1 MRQYGGDSRHKLSLK
16 SCSSRFNKQN
26 ISPRV
31 FLSLSC
37 ATDELMDIPH
47 VIRRTIIT
55 AARGKTAVNSKKI
68 VDQICSH
75 TTKSSC
81 CEMKEKLTSIFHICN
96 RSESFFFFSPEGKS
110 WDLSNS
116 PEELRKERHAS
127 RALVSSHLWKR
138 ILIIPITHHLWEK
151 PFFLWYMYIATEN

>member
-16 SCSSRFNKQN
+16 SCSSGFNKQN

-96 RSESFFFFSPEGKS
+96 RSESFFFSPEGKS

-116 PEELRKERHAS
+116 PEELRKERQSFGVISSVKTHPDNS
-127 RALVSSHLWKR
+127 YNPSLVGKTLLSVIHVYSYWK
-138 ILIIPITHHLWEK
+138 LDD
-151 PFFLWYMYIATEN
+151 

>member
-1 MRQYGGDSRHKLSLK
+1 MLLKRHCLRFAKLKEMRQYGGDSRHKLSLK
-16 SCSSRFNKQN
+16 SCSSGFNKQN

-96 RSESFFFFSPEGKS
+96 RSESFFSV
-110 WDLSNS
+110 
-116 PEELRKERHAS
+116 LRGRVETFQ
-127 RALVSSHLWKR
+127 
-138 ILIIPITHHLWEK
+138 THPK
-151 PFFLWYMYIATEN
+151 N